1 MKWLRD
7 LLSEEPVLGVVVAFF
22 GFLALLSAIVEIV
35 KGCR

>member
-7 LLSEEPVLGVVVAFF
+7 LLDEEPLVLVVAFL